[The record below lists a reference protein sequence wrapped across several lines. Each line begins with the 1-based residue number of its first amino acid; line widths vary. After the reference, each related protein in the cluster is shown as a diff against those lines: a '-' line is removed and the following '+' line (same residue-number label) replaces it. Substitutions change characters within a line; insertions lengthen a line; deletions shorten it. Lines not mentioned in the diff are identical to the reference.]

1 MRVGLILLLLGLL
14 LGHGSVI
21 HGIGNN
27 LNGNDFIDSCETPFS
42 RGNINTDDSLDLS
55 DAISLLGFIF
65 FGEPIPCMATADIN
79 DDEVIDLTDPILLL
93 DYLYERRTDQQ
104 PAVVVGP
111 GIPIAARRPGLA
123 ECRSAH

>member
-1 MRVGLILLLLGLL
+1 MRVGLILLLLGLV

-65 FGEPIPCMATADIN
+65 FGEPIPCLAAADIN

-93 DYLYERRTDQQ
+93 DYLYTSGEAPFAPFPDCGIDPT
-104 PAVVVGP
+104 VGEM
-111 GIPIAARRPGLA
+111 
-123 ECRSAH
+123 ECDNFDGC

>member
-65 FGEPIPCMATADIN
+65 FGEPIPCLAAADIN

-93 DYLYERRTDQQ
+93 DYLYTSGEAPFAPFPDC
-104 PAVVVGP
+104 
-111 GIPIAARRPGLA
+111 GIDPTGGEM
-123 ECRSAH
+123 ECDNFDGY